1 VNRLRFLA
9 AAAALAAASLAHAAL
24 FDDEE
29 ARKRIDEVKREQQA
43 FARETDARLGRIEE
57 SVRNIGVVELLRQIE
72 ALNAEVARLR
82 GQIEVLANQN
92 DQLQKKQRDF
102 YLDLDSRMRRLE
114 GVAAPATGA
123 TPAAA
128 PAVAPMAAP
137 PAAAPAPP
145 VAAAPAK
152 SPAQL
157 QAQEMRAYDAASNLF
172 RKNDFSGAINA
183 FRAFVLEYPQSQL
196 APNAEYWIGI
206 SFANLKDYKNAVAV
220 QEALLKNYPQ
230 SPKASD
236 ALLAIAA
243 VQVEQGDHGS
253 ARNTLEDIIARFPA
267 SEAAGKAR
275 TRLAALKR

>member
-1 VNRLRFLA
+1 VNRLRILA
-9 AAAALAAASLAHAAL
+9 AAAALAAAAQAHAAL

-29 ARKRIDEVKREQQA
+29 ARKRIDDVKREQQA
-43 FARETDARLGRIEE
+43 LAKDTDARLGRIEE
-57 SVRNIGVVELLRQIE
+57 SVRNIGVVELLRQID

-114 GVAAPATGA
+114 GGAAPAAG
-123 TPAAA
+123 
-128 PAVAPMAAP
+128 
-137 PAAAPAPP
+137 AAPAPP
-145 VAAAPAK
+145 APAASLPVQTPPVSTAPAK

-157 QAQEMRAYDAASNLF
+157 QAQEIRSYDAASNLF
-172 RKNDFSGAINA
+172 RKNDFAGAINA
-183 FRAFVLEYPQSQL
+183 FRAFVLEYPQSPL

-243 VQVEQGDHGS
+243 VQAEQGDLGS
-253 ARNTLEDIIARFPA
+253 ARNTLEDIIARYPA
-267 SEAAGKAR
+267 TEAAGKAR

>member
-1 VNRLRFLA
+1 V
-9 AAAALAAASLAHAAL
+9 AAAALAAAWQAHAAL

-114 GVAAPATGA
+114 GG
-123 TPAAA
+123 
-128 PAVAPMAAP
+128 
-137 PAAAPAPP
+137 AAPAPGSAPAAAAIISPP
-145 VAAAPAK
+145 VAATAAAVPAPVAASAPAK
-152 SPAQL
+152 TPAQL
-157 QAQEMRAYDAASNLF
+157 QVQEMRSYDAASNLF
-172 RKNDFSGAINA
+172 RKNDFAGAVNA

-206 SFANLKDYKNAVAV
+206 SFANLKDYKNAIAV

-236 ALLAIAA
+236 AMLAIAA
-243 VQVEQGDHGS
+243 VQAEQGDHGS

>member
-1 VNRLRFLA
+1 MNRLRSLA
-9 AAAALAAASLAHAAL
+9 AAAALAAAWQAHAAL

-114 GVAAPATGA
+114 GGAAPA
-123 TPAAA
+123 PAAA
-128 PAVAPMAAP
+128 AIA
-137 PAAAPAPP
+137 APP
-145 VAAAPAK
+145 VAATAAAVPAPVAASAPAK

-157 QAQEMRAYDAASNLF
+157 QAQEMRSYDAASNLF
-172 RKNDFSGAINA
+172 RKNDFAGAVNA

-236 ALLAIAA
+236 AMLAIAA
-243 VQVEQGDHGS
+243 VQAEQGDHGS

-275 TRLAALKR
+275 TRLAAMKR

>member
-1 VNRLRFLA
+1 VNRLRSLA
-9 AAAALAAASLAHAAL
+9 AAAALVAVAQAQAAL

-29 ARKRIDEVKREQQA
+29 ARKRIDEVRREQQA
-43 FARETDARLGRIEE
+43 FMKDNDARLGRIED

-72 ALNAEVARLR
+72 TLNAEVARLR

-114 GVAAPATGA
+114 GPAAPNPGA
-123 TPAAA
+123 SA
-128 PAVAPMAAP
+128 
-137 PAAAPAPP
+137 APP
-145 VAAAPAK
+145 VAPLAATATASQAPPPATAPAK

-157 QAQEMRAYDAASNLF
+157 QALEIRAYDAASNLF
-172 RKNDFSGAINA
+172 RKNDFAGAINA

-220 QEALLKNYPQ
+220 QEALLRNYPQ

-243 VQVEQGDHGS
+243 VQAEQGDLGS
-253 ARNTLEDIIARFPA
+253 ARNTLEDIIARYPA
-267 SEAAGKAR
+267 TEAAGKAR

>member
-1 VNRLRFLA
+1 VNRLRFVA

-29 ARKRIDEVKREQQA
+29 ARKRIDEVRREQQA

-114 GVAAPATGA
+114 GAAAPATGA
-123 TPAAA
+123 APAAA
-128 PAVAPMAAP
+128 PAAVPVAAP
-137 PAAAPAPP
+137 PAAVPAPAP
-145 VAAAPAK
+145 AAPAK
-152 SPAQL
+152 SPAQQ

-220 QEALLKNYPQ
+220 QEALLRNYPQ

-253 ARNTLEDIIARFPA
+253 ARNTLEDIIARFPS